1 MTPRFGTDGLR
12 GRAGSELTSALAAAV
27 GRAGAGVLAPAGSQV
42 AIGRDTRA
50 SGPELAAALAA
61 GIRAAGAVPVDL
73 GVVPTPTVARW
84 CADHGVAGAV
94 VSASHNPWH
103 DNGIKLFAPGGRKL
117 GDDAQHEVQRLLDT
131 LVADSGDVGALP
143 RPGASAADGMADVGG
158 DEHEQALAAHAAAVT
173 AAIGGR
179 RLDGLRLV
187 VDCAHGAAWELAP
200 RVLAEL
206 GAEVTAIGVDPD
218 GRNINEACGSTHLAT
233 LAAAVVDAGADCGIA
248 FDGDADRVLAVD
260 AHGEVVDGD
269 QIIAVCALD
278 LDRRG
283 LLRGRAVVVTVMANL
298 GFRRAM
304 AAAGIEVV
312 ETPVGDRHVLEALDR
327 RGLVLGGEQSGH
339 VIFRDHATTGDGLL
353 TAAVLLDTL
362 VRDGRDLATVAGEAM
377 TRLPQVLVNVAVA
390 TRPADLDRR
399 LEPTLVVARERLGE
413 RGRILVRPSGT
424 EPLIRVMVEADS
436 VSEAETVAAELA
448 REVEAACGPG
458 ARPAF

>member
-1 MTPRFGTDGLR
+1 
-12 GRAGSELTSALAAAV
+12 
-27 GRAGAGVLAPAGSQV
+27 
-42 AIGRDTRA
+42 
-50 SGPELAAALAA
+50 
-61 GIRAAGAVPVDL
+61 
-73 GVVPTPTVARW
+73 W

-103 DNGIKLFAPGGRKL
+103 DNGIKLFAPGGLKL
-117 GDDAQHEVQRLLDT
+117 GDDAQHEVQRLLDV
-131 LVADSGDVGALP
+131 LVAESAGVGTLP
-143 RPGASAADGMADVGG
+143 DPGGTPAGGAADAG
-158 DEHEQALAAHAAAVT
+158 DDTHERALAAHAAAVT
-173 AAIGGR
+173 AAVGGR

-200 RVLAEL
+200 RVLADL
-206 GAEVTAIGVDPD
+206 GADVTAIGVDPD
-218 GRNINEACGSTHLAT
+218 GRNINDACGSTHLAT

-304 AAAGIEVV
+304 ATAGIEVV

-362 VRDGRDLATVAGEAM
+362 VRDGRDLATLAGEAM

-390 TRPADLDRR
+390 ARPADLDRR
-399 LEPTLVVARERLGE
+399 LGPALAAARTRLGD

-424 EPLIRVMVEADS
+424 EPLVRVMVEADT
-436 VSEAETVAAELA
+436 VAEAETVAAELA
-448 REVEAACGPG
+448 REVETACGPG
-458 ARPAF
+458 AGPAS